1 MFDLVLFF
9 PDISGPT
16 GVVIIIPYRLKGC
29 LGYSVDI
36 MIYGS
41 WEFVRYAGGMLDDVI

>member
-1 MFDLVLFF
+1 MIDLILLFLTF
-9 PDISGPT
+9 LDQQ
-16 GVVIIIPYRLKGC
+16 VFVIIVPYRLRGC